1 MRRPIRHLRFLS
13 VSLIVAC
20 TGEKQPERTTGATST
35 ASPVRATERTTART
49 TAALLTTTSPGVH
62 WDVDSAV
69 VADIDC
75 DDRVDTAAVGRKDDE
90 VRVGLVRG
98 AELSPPQVLAF
109 AVSTAEQAAVCSVDV
124 ALEVESMDKELRDEE
139 MDPPAGYQRSATCQ
153 GLALGDG
160 NCDSIH
166 LYWNHDS
173 SQLDWWRR

>member
-1 MRRPIRHLRFLS
+1 MHPLTRHLRLVS
-13 VSLIVAC
+13 VSLVVAC
-20 TGEKQPERTTGATST
+20 TGEKQPERPAGPTST
-35 ASPVRATERTTART
+35 ASPARATERTA
-49 TAALLTTTSPGVH
+49 AALLTKASPGVH

-75 DDRVDTAAVGRKDDE
+75 DDSADTAAVGRKADE

-98 AELSPPQVLAF
+98 AEPSTAQVLAF
-109 AVSTAEQAAVCSVDV
+109 AVSTGEQQAVCSVDV
-124 ALEVESMDKELRDEE
+124 TLEVETMDKDLGDDE

-153 GLALGDG
+153 GLTLGDG

-173 SQLDWWRR
+173 KQLDWWRR